1 MSKYLPLIIG
11 LEGTILNDNE
21 TKFLSDYKPWGVI
34 LFQRNC
40 INHKDT
46 LTLIDKIKSK
56 THKDM
61 PILIDQEGGRV
72 SRLNYPEFPRTLSA
86 KLFGDIFIKDKELAL
101 RALTLNMNLIAGSLK
116 DMGININTVPVLDI
130 PSQKESGVIGDR
142 AYSSDKDIVSQMG
155 KIVLNE
161 NNSNG
166 IGSVIKHIPGHGRAT
181 VDSHL
186 DLPIIIDEKSLLEND
201 DFVPFKAL
209 NNAPLAM
216 TAHAIYEKFDK
227 NNVATLSKTMIT
239 EIIRSKI
246 GFKGTLMTDDVSM
259 KALSGDVGTNSLL
272 ALQAGCDLVLHC
284 NGNFDEICQIADKIS
299 MLNLISID
307 PTLLDVLRTKKSL
320 NLGEITSELTH
331 ILSKLS

>member
-1 MSKYLPLIIG
+1 M
-11 LEGTILNDNE
+11 
-21 TKFLSDYKPWGVI
+21 
-34 LFQRNC
+34 
-40 INHKDT
+40 
-46 LTLIDKIKSK
+46 
-56 THKDM
+56 
-61 PILIDQEGGRV
+61 
-72 SRLNYPEFPRTLSA
+72 
-86 KLFGDIFIKDKELAL
+86 
-101 RALTLNMNLIAGSLK
+101 
-116 DMGININTVPVLDI
+116 
-130 PSQKESGVIGDR
+130 
-142 AYSSDKDIVSQMG
+142 
-155 KIVLNE
+155 
-161 NNSNG
+161 
-166 IGSVIKHIPGHGRAT
+166 
-181 VDSHL
+181 
-186 DLPIIIDEKSLLEND
+186 PIIIDEKSLLEND